1 VLTRQLLAM
10 SRKQVLELRVIDV
23 NEVISDFHGMLRRLT
38 REDIEIE
45 LRLAPDVGR
54 VRADASQINQVVMNL
69 ALNAADAMEHGG
81 RLCIETANVELAA
94 DANTRTPIP
103 PGPYVALSVSD
114 TGAGIEAETLERI
127 FDPFFTTKER
137 GRGTGLGLATVLGI
151 ASQHGGSTSVESRT
165 GEGSTFRVYL
175 PRVDEALG
183 AGDFASE
190 EERGQRGSETILVM
204 EDQEMV
210 RKFSQTVLSR
220 HGYEVLAPA
229 NVEEALEL
237 ARSHRGPIHLLLTDV
252 IMPGMNGSALWE
264 RLRSDRP
271 QLKVLFMSGYTDD
284 VIAPHGVEEAQGP
297 FLQKPFSVK
306 RLTEKVRMALDAAG

>member
-1 VLTRQLLAM
+1 MIAAVTGEVLVR
-10 SRKQVLELRVIDV
+10 RPYHVVIDASGV
-23 NEVISDFHGMLRRLT
+23 GY
-38 REDIEIE
+38 
-45 LRLAPDVGR
+45 RLA
-54 VRADASQINQVVMNL
+54 
-69 ALNAADAMEHGG
+69 
-81 RLCIETANVELAA
+81 
-94 DANTRTPIP
+94 
-103 PGPYVALSVSD
+103 VS
-114 TGAGIEAETLERI
+114 AETLKAV
-127 FDPFFTTKER
+127 PAR
-137 GRGTGLGLATVLGI
+137 GKQATLHSHLVVRDDSISLYG
-151 ASQHGGSTSVESRT
+151 
-165 GEGSTFRVYL
+165 
-175 PRVDEALG
+175 
-183 AGDFASE
+183 FASE

-264 RLRSDRP
+264 RLRGDRP

-284 VIAPHGVEEAQGP
+284 VIAPHGVEETQGP

-306 RLTEKVRMALDAAG
+306 SLTEKVRMALDAGPSIIRDTTCGFII